1 MKRNRNAI
9 AWFEDRLQGL
19 VEGSFGRIFR
29 SKLQPVEIS
38 HKLVQVME
46 ENIVAQDSRKL
57 APTKYNIYLNP
68 RDYTDLEPSLPEVT
82 TRLQDYLILTA
93 KQRGYTLIIRPILHF
108 IPDNKI
114 SLGQTQVEA
123 VFENIGSSQ
132 NIPAN
137 LQNPIPQ
144 PNVPPIETVNPNATA
159 MISPEQSEQYASE
172 VETTL
177 TPARDNA
184 IPHAALSERAS
195 QGFGNTYRLQ
205 SEVTHIGRH
214 STNDIVINNP
224 RVSRYHA
231 EIRYE
236 QGKFIIYDIS
246 STNGVRVNNR
256 REKQAVL
263 KNGDVLAFGPVSF
276 VFERR

>member
-38 HKLVQVME
+38 HKLEQVME

-68 RDYTDLEPSLPEVT
+68 RDFSDLEPSLPEIT
-82 TRLQDYLILTA
+82 TRLQDYLIITA
-93 KQRGYTLIIRPILHF
+93 KQRGYTLTIRPILQF
-108 IPDNKI
+108 IADPKI

-123 VFENIGSSQ
+123 VFDNIGARQ
-132 NIPAN
+132 NEPAN
-137 LQNPIPQ
+137 TKNAAPQANIQAIEPI
-144 PNVPPIETVNPNATA
+144 NPNATA
-159 MISPEQSEQYASE
+159 MISPEQSEQFAAE
-172 VETTL
+172 AETTL
-177 TPARDNA
+177 TPAREAA

-195 QGFGNTYRLQ
+195 QGFGKTYRLQ
-205 SEVTHIGRH
+205 SEITHIGRH

-236 QGKFIIYDIS
+236 QGQFIIYDIS

-256 REKQAVL
+256 REKQTIL